1 MSFVTVGYRY
11 PNQDSFESG
20 QGHWLII
27 TPPQTNWRCHRQRGH
42 TVACHTT
49 MVTCLASSG
58 LVLSV
63 SLLLDSVFTSR
74 FTENGH
80 LKVSAGTSVFLS
92 YGSVFAVV
100 SLLTDSTTCDKAVQ
114 PLGRPQRV
122 PPAKSQTIQPPWSFQ
137 NCQQVFLVLQVSS
150 VLRIILRM
158 VATGSPLA
166 LEQTRP
172 SWDECPAPAF

>member
-1 MSFVTVGYRY
+1 
-11 PNQDSFESG
+11 
-20 QGHWLII
+20 
-27 TPPQTNWRCHRQRGH
+27 
-42 TVACHTT
+42 

-100 SLLTDSTTCDKAVQ
+100 SLLTDSTTCDKAK
-114 PLGRPQRV
+114 PTPGETPE
-122 PPAKSQTIQPPWSFQ
+122 
-137 NCQQVFLVLQVSS
+137 SS
-150 VLRIILRM
+150 SSKI
-158 VATGSPLA
+158 A
-166 LEQTRP
+166 
-172 SWDECPAPAF
+172 DHPAPLVFPELPTGVSCAASLISS